1 MRLQNQIRLF
11 SVFVGVILVVL
22 ALGFLPTPAAADG
35 PYCRDLNSSPKQ
47 ISDSQLGHPDLPIPG
62 PILTDSLTVTDIG
75 LITDLNMTLVA
86 THTFVGDLRFTLTH
100 KVADVTLSS
109 ARVIS
114 MPLFEIPVI
123 SRTHGEHACDGDDI
137 NVTLDDEANLSI
149 QNNCNVQED
158 REPPEPA
165 YIDGESYRP
174 AKSLNAAFVGQTI
187 AGEWI
192 LEVTDNVSGDVGS
205 LFEWCLVPTLEAAPA
220 APNLQIT
227 KSANVSEASPGQ
239 NIIYTLNYTNTGG
252 PATGVVVT
260 ETLPTNTSF
269 EAAASHPGWTSI
281 GANLYRYNVGNLAT
295 NGKGA
300 ISFTVTVDDPFPAGE
315 NSVTNQAQIGDDGSK
330 GADSAPLDNTTG
342 NVVTPINAPQPAPV
356 LNLIKI
362 ASANSVSASDLITYT
377 LTYSKTGD
385 QANNVE
391 IIETLPNNTSFVG
404 PTGGAGWTQ
413 VGSTNQYKHLAG
425 TLSVSTSQSVKFT
438 VQVNS
443 PLPNNVTVITNTA
456 VISGSNA
463 SPVSSNLVST
473 SINGASFSI
482 YLPLIVKPEE

>member
-11 SVFVGVILVVL
+11 SVFAGVMLVVL

-35 PYCRDLNSSPKQ
+35 PYCRNLDASPKS
-47 ISDSQLGHPDLPIPG
+47 IPDSQLGGPSNPVPG

-86 THTFVGDLRFTLTH
+86 THTFVGDLRFTLIH

-137 NVTLDDEANLSI
+137 NVTLDDEASLSI

-174 AKSLNAAFVGQTI
+174 AESLNAAFVGQTI

-192 LEVTDNVSGDVGS
+192 LEFTDNVSGDVGS
-205 LFEWCLVPTLEAAPA
+205 LFEWCLEPSLAA

-260 ETLPTNTSF
+260 ETLPTNTRF
-269 EAAASHPGWTSI
+269 EAAASHPGWTPI
-281 GANLYRYNVGNLAT
+281 GADQYRFNLNNLAT

-362 ASANSVSASDLITYT
+362 ASASSVSAGDLITYT

-391 IIETLPNNTSFVG
+391 IVETLPNNTSFVG
-404 PTGGAGWTQ
+404 PTGGAGWAR
-413 VGSTNQYKHLAG
+413 VDSTNQYKHLAG
-425 TLSVSTSQSVKFT
+425 TISVSTTQSVEFV

-443 PLPNNVTVITNTA
+443 PLPKNVTVITNTA
-456 VISGSNA
+456 VISGSNV

-473 SINGASFSI
+473 SINGVNFSI